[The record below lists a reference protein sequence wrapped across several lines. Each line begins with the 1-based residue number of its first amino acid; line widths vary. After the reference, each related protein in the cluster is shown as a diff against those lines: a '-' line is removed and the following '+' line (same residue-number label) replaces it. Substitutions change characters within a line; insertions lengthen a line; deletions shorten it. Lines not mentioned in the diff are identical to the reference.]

1 MSAAGRTPK
10 PGARNCD
17 SGCGCGGGHDG
28 LIQAEHGASKPP
40 PTASHKLAPRWRP
53 TLRLCSIYKRNSSN
67 FLLRHTG
74 QCCPSLTS
82 VMMPERPFLGP
93 WFADPL
99 ANPRKLDV
107 RSSYRISLLDSDSKA
122 GARPSLRRDLESVKM
137 VFCTYAHGGQLAAGC
152 VTKGKR
158 PKRPEDQARSTSES
172 RRWAV
177 QSVALA
183 GCRPNYA

>member
-74 QCCPSLTS
+74 QCCPSLTG

-107 RSSYRISLLDSDSKA
+107 RSSYRISLLDRTRKPVP
-122 GARPSLRRDLESVKM
+122 GLVYEGILR
-137 VFCTYAHGGQLAAGC
+137 A
-152 VTKGKR
+152 
-158 PKRPEDQARSTSES
+158 S
-172 RRWAV
+172 RRSSVHRRMADSWQQAV
-177 QSVALA
+177 
-183 GCRPNYA
+183 